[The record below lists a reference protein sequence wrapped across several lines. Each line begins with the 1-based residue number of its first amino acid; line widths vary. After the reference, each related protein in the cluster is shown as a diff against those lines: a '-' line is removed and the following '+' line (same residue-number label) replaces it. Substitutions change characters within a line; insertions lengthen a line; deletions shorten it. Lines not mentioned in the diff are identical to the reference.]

1 MGSLKNRIALVTG
14 AGSGI
19 GLKIAEDFAREGA
32 RVCLADLDG
41 GAADEAAA
49 RIKGTGGQ
57 ATSVRC
63 DVTVEA
69 QIGSAIDHSVGLW
82 GKIDILVNNA
92 GLQFVSPI
100 EEFPSDKFEL
110 LLRVML
116 IGPFLATKKVFPIMK
131 RER

>member
-1 MGSLKNRIALVTG
+1 MQEETMGSLKNRIAVVTG

-82 GKIDILVNNA
+82 GKIGILDNN
-92 GLQFVSPI
+92 GRLLSVSPVA
-100 EEFPSDKFEL
+100 ECTS
-110 LLRVML
+110 
-116 IGPFLATKKVFPIMK
+116 
-131 RER
+131 